1 MCYNTLMNATT
12 LRQQLAER
20 GLAPNKRFGQNFL
33 IDEDILDAIV
43 DAAELTERDTVLE
56 IGPGTG
62 ALTHRL
68 AARAGRLVAVEID
81 KGLSGFLAEQFA
93 DNPRVEIL
101 NADILKTDL
110 SSLFAEELSA
120 GRGAVKVVA
129 NLPYYIT
136 TPILLSLLPKDDL
149 FSRFVVMMQREVA
162 DRMQADPGSK
172 DYGALSLAVQYYAL
186 PEIVTLVP
194 PGAFYPPPEVTS
206 AVLRLDRHNV
216 PPVSVKDPD
225 RMFALISAAFGKRR
239 KTLSNAIAGAPQL
252 QISAEQVR
260 SALDKMNLDPNTRG
274 ETLSLSDYAALSD
287 LL

>member
-1 MCYNTLMNATT
+1 MNATT

-110 SSLFAEELSA
+110 CSLFAKELSA

-136 TPILLSLLPKDDL
+136 TPILLSLLPRVDL

-206 AVLRLDRHNV
+206 AVLRLDRHHV

-225 RMFALISAAFGKRR
+225 RMFSLISAAFGKRR

-260 SALDKMNLDPNTRG
+260 SALDQMNLDPSTRG